1 MDALFLDHYEQELSF
16 LREMGSIFA
25 SKYPKLA
32 GQLGL
37 DEFQCADPFVERLLE
52 GFAFM
57 SARIQRRMDA
67 EFPQLTRALLDS
79 VFPHYTRPIPSAGI
93 FQLNPA
99 HDEGTLVTGYQ
110 VPRGTRLYSTPA
122 KGQQTGCR
130 FDTTAETTL
139 WPIRIAQVKYH
150 SRESTAGIPIPS
162 CFYGSEI
169 RGVLQ
174 LTLETTAAIPFSS
187 LPLDSLRLHLR
198 GREVGHQIHEAMLA
212 HTSSIA
218 MMGAYHPRS
227 ADSLEWESLSADSVF
242 NPTLVPTESLLPGD
256 SRSFSGFRL
265 LQDYFLLPEKYLFV
279 ELRGLQSWLHRN
291 ETNQWTILFGLTSP
305 PTRQMERVSNEH
317 VALHCVPAVNL
328 FSKRCDRMHLDHTQH
343 EQTLICDR
351 SRPVDFEIWSIQE
364 MAAHQ
369 SVTGQE
375 LPCLPLYA
383 PPSSAA
389 NSEQRSLYF
398 AVDRRPRVLGDP
410 IRFPSRSHYTG
421 SDLHVSL
428 TDSLS
433 LPRRQDFQ
441 QLSSIAYVTN
451 RDLPLLV
458 PEAGWRTA
466 FHAEG
471 AAPISNV
478 LCLTGPTSPRDALV
492 HDDGEAAWR
501 LISHL
506 TPNYLSLVEDAGR
519 GAALLRE
526 MLQLYCPAND
536 APTLRQMEGLLNI
549 QHRSIVR
556 RVPLPGPLT
565 FAQGLEI
572 ELEIDEDAF
581 EGGGAFLLCSIL
593 EQFFARYVT
602 LNCFTETHFVST
614 TRGSVYRWPPQL
626 GTAPWL

>member
-25 SKYPKLA
+25 AKYPKLA

-57 SARIQRRMDA
+57 SARIQRKMDA

-99 HDEGTLVTGYQ
+99 HDEGTLVNGYR
-110 VPRGTRLYSTPA
+110 VPRGTRLYSAPA

-130 FDTTAETTL
+130 FDTTADTTL
-139 WPIRIAQVKYH
+139 WPIRIAQFKYH
-150 SRESTAGIPIPS
+150 SRESTSSIPIPPS
-162 CFYGSEI
+162 FYSSEI

-174 LTLETTAAIPFSS
+174 LTLETTAAMPFSS
-187 LPLDSLRLHLR
+187 MPLDTLRLHFR

-212 HTSSIA
+212 HTHSIA
-218 MMGAYHPRS
+218 MIGSYTQRAPET
-227 ADSLEWESLSADSVF
+227 LVWEPLHVDAVS
-242 NPTLVPTESLLPGD
+242 NPTLAPSESLLPGD
-256 SRSFSGFRL
+256 HRSFSGFRL
-265 LQDYFLLPEKYLFV
+265 LQDYFMLPEKFLFV
-279 ELRGLQSWLHRN
+279 ELNGLQSWLRYN
-291 ETNQWTILFGLTSP
+291 TTNQWTILFGLTSP
-305 PTRQMERVSNEH
+305 PTRQIERVSNEH
-317 VALHCVPAVNL
+317 VALHCVPAINL
-328 FSKRCDRMHLDHTQH
+328 FTKRCDRIHLDHTQH
-343 EQTLICDR
+343 EQVLICDR
-351 SRPVDFEIWSIQE
+351 SRPVDYEIWSIQE

-375 LPCLPLYA
+375 IPCLPLYA
-383 PPSSAA
+383 QPSSDAVT
-389 NSEQRSLYF
+389 EHRSLYYS
-398 AVDRRPRVLGDP
+398 VDRRPRVLGDP
-410 IRFPSRSHYTG
+410 TRFPPRSPYAG
-421 SDLHVSL
+421 SELHVSL

-433 LPRRQDFQ
+433 VPRRQDFQ
-441 QLSSIAYVTN
+441 QLSSIAYCTN

-458 PEAGWRTA
+458 PETGWRNA
-466 FHAEG
+466 FYADG

-478 LCLTGPTSPRDALV
+478 LCLTGPTNPRNPIV
-492 HDDGEAAWR
+492 QDDGEAAWR

-506 TPNYLSLVEDAGR
+506 TPNYLSLVEDEGR

-526 MLQLYCPAND
+526 ILHLYCPAND
-536 APTLRQMEGLLNI
+536 ASLLRQMEGILNI
-549 QHRSIVR
+549 RHTSVVR

-572 ELEIDEDAF
+572 ELQVDEDAF

-602 LNCFTETHFVST
+602 INCFTETHFVST
-614 TRGSVYRWPPQL
+614 KRGSVYRWPPHL